1 MAHDV
6 GDEVAD
12 GDGVLAVLL
21 ALRILVYVGDLVEGE
36 QDAGKV
42 THLNGR
48 SMAPSII
55 WKDKSAKTM
64 TYVRVVLYF
73 TCM

>member
-48 SMAPSII
+48 SMAP
-55 WKDKSAKTM
+55 
-64 TYVRVVLYF
+64 
-73 TCM
+73 

>member
-12 GDGVLAVLL
+12 GDGILAVLL
-21 ALRILVYVGDLVEGE
+21 ALCILVYVGDLVEGE

-48 SMAPSII
+48 STAP
-55 WKDKSAKTM
+55 
-64 TYVRVVLYF
+64 
-73 TCM
+73 